1 MGGWLKLGKRKIGI
15 ECCYLVGSAIFMY
28 LSQTY
33 VIKPTGWDSMVFYF
47 VFFYN
52 VVTYIS
58 LIASDPGRIEDTE
71 YLKRLDLI
79 VSVTS
84 LLIVLL

>member
-15 ECCYLVGSAIFMY
+15 EFCYLVGSAIFMY

-33 VIKPTGWDSMVFYF
+33 VVRPTGWDSTLFYF
-47 VFFYN
+47 VFIYN

-58 LIASDPGRIEDTE
+58 LVASDPGRIEDIE
-71 YLKRLDLI
+71 YLKKLDLI
-79 VSVTS
+79 VSVATA
-84 LLIVLL
+84 LIAL

>member
-1 MGGWLKLGKRKIGI
+1 MGGWLKLGRRKIGI

-33 VIKPTGWDSMVFYF
+33 VVRPTGWDSALFYF

-58 LIASDPGRIEDTE
+58 LVASDPGRIEETE
-71 YLKRLDLI
+71 YLKKLDLI
-79 VSVTS
+79 VSVAS
-84 LLIVLL
+84 FINVL

>member
-1 MGGWLKLGKRKIGI
+1 MGRWLKLGKRKIGI

-33 VIKPTGWDSMVFYF
+33 VIRPIGWDSTLFYF

-58 LIASDPGRIEDTE
+58 LVASDPGRIEDTD
-71 YLKRLDLI
+71 YLKKLDLI
-79 VSVTS
+79 VSVAS
-84 LLIVLL
+84 FINVL

>member
-1 MGGWLKLGKRKIGI
+1 MGRWLKLGKRKIGI

-28 LSQTY
+28 VSQTY
-33 VIKPTGWDSMVFYF
+33 VIKPTGWDSTLFYF

-58 LIASDPGRIEDTE
+58 LAASDPGRIEDTD
-71 YLKRLDLI
+71 YLM
-79 VSVTS
+79 
-84 LLIVLL
+84 

>member
-33 VIKPTGWDSMVFYF
+33 VVRPTGWDSTLFYF
-47 VFFYN
+47 VFLYN

-58 LIASDPGRIEDTE
+58 LVASDPGRIEGTE
-71 YLKRLDLI
+71 YLKKLDLI
-79 VSVTS
+79 VSVATA
-84 LLIVLL
+84 LIAL